1 MMDFS
6 TIFPATVRK
15 LFPENYMEGLEE
27 IRVRAGRPLE
37 FLYGDGKVMQFGVIG
52 AGQIHEML
60 NYLSGYSMYALAEE
74 LKQGYLTM
82 EGGHRIGVV
91 GHVARTGD
99 ENAVQGDIQGLF
111 QISGLNIRVA
121 HEKKGC
127 AAELVNGIRN
137 GETIYN
143 TLIFAPPG
151 VGKTTYLRDCI
162 RLLSS
167 GDDDYPGV
175 KVSVV
180 DERSEI
186 AACYQGVPQNDLGPR
201 TDVLDNCPKERGML
215 MMIRSMSPQIIAVD
229 ELGEERDFLA
239 VNEAIHS
246 GSRIL
251 GTIHA
256 ENVEELTTKP
266 YMHKILEHQ
275 LIGRFVSIRRRT
287 DGTRIIEI
295 YNEKLQKI
303 C

>member
-1 MMDFS
+1 
-6 TIFPATVRK
+6 
-15 LFPENYMEGLEE
+15 
-27 IRVRAGRPLE
+27 
-37 FLYGDGKVMQFGVIG
+37 
-52 AGQIHEML
+52 ML
-60 NYLSGYSMYALAEE
+60 NYLSGYSLYALAEE

-91 GHVARTGD
+91 GHVARMEQ
-99 ENAVQGDIQGLF
+99 ENALQGDIQGVF

-127 AAELVNGIRN
+127 AAKLVRGIRS

-151 VGKTTYLRDCI
+151 VGKTTYLRDSI

-167 GDDDYPGV
+167 GDEEYPGV

-256 ENVEELTTKP
+256 ENVQELATKP
-266 YMHKILEHQ
+266 YLQKLQ
-275 LIGRFVSIRRRT
+275 IGRAHV
-287 DGTRIIEI
+287 
-295 YNEKLQKI
+295 
-303 C
+303 

>member
-6 TIFPATVRK
+6 TIFPTTARK
-15 LFPENYMEGLEE
+15 HFPSNYMEGLEE
-27 IRVRAGRPLE
+27 IRVRAEKPLE
-37 FLYGDGKVMQFGVIG
+37 FLYGDGRIMRLGIIETS
-52 AGQIHEML
+52 QIHEML
-60 NYLSGYSMYALAEE
+60 NYLSGYSLYALAEE

-91 GHVARTGD
+91 GHVARRD
-99 ENAVQGDIQGLF
+99 QENASHSDIQGLF

-127 AAELVNGIRN
+127 ATELVNGIRN
-137 GETIYN
+137 GGSIYN
-143 TLIFAPPG
+143 TLILASPG
-151 VGKTTYLRDCI
+151 VGKTTYLRDSI

-167 GDDDYPGV
+167 GDEKHPGV

-229 ELGEERDFLA
+229 ELGEERDFMA

-256 ENVEELTTKP
+256 ENVQELVTKP
-266 YMHKILEHQ
+266 YMQRILEHQ
-275 LIGRFVSIRRRT
+275 LIGRFVCIHRQT
-287 DGTRIIEI
+287 DGARIIEI